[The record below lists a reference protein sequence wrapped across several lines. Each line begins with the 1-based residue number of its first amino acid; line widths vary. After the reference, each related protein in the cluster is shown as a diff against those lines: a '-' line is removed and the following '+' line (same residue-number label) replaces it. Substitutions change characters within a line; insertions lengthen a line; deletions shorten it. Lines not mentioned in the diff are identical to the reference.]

1 MSVSRLA
8 GQRTD
13 APHICRACTRSFVYP
28 EFGLLEGGRW
38 RVMLRCLSCGWFGQ
52 RMLDNAALEDFERE
66 LDDERECIE
75 LDLERLTD
83 HNMRDYYNRF
93 VAALAADA
101 ILPED
106 F

>member
-1 MSVSRLA
+1 MSDCPECA
-8 GQRTD
+8 
-13 APHICRACTRSFVYP
+13 RSFVHP
-28 EFGLLEGGRW
+28 DFGLPDGGRW
-38 RVMLRCLSCGWFGQ
+38 RVMLRCLSCGWSGQ
-52 RMLDNAALEDFERE
+52 TMLDDAALEDFERE

-75 LDLERLTD
+75 LDLERLTE
-83 HNMRDYYNRF
+83 HNMRDYSHRF